1 MTRQFRFGLIIVLT
15 AAMAAAAFAQVPSNI
30 GNIGPSGVQIAG
42 AIAGVAAVTGVVLYF
57 TLRKPSITGCI
68 ESVDGATRLTNEKDK
83 RTYALA
89 SDHLDLK
96 VGDRVQL
103 KGKKAKGKN
112 GNLTFDVKKVSQDY
126 GPCK

>member
-1 MTRQFRFGLIIVLT
+1 MTRPVRFGLIIVLT

-96 VGDRVQL
+96 VGERVQL

-112 GNLTFDVKKVSQDY
+112 GNLTFDVKKVRQDY

>member
-1 MTRQFRFGLIIVLT
+1 MTRPFRFGLIIVLT
-15 AAMAAAAFAQVPSNI
+15 PALAAAAFAQVPSNI
-30 GNIGPSGVQIAG
+30 GNIGSSGVQIAG
-42 AIAGVAAVTGVVLYF
+42 AIAGVAAVTGVVRYF

-96 VGDRVQL
+96 VGERVQL
-103 KGKKAKGKN
+103 KGQEGQKEKRK
-112 GNLTFDVKKVSQDY
+112 LDI
-126 GPCK
+126 